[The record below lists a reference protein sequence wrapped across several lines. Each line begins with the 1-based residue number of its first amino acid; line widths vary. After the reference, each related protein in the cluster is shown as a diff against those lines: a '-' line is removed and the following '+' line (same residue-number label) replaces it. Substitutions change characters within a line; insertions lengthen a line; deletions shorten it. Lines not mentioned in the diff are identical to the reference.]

1 MAGSYWQPVPL
12 TDYGSVCRQS
22 WSQYLYCYAE
32 LAASCINVLHY
43 CLPSSGFYGA
53 GKDNMGRHTDNPS
66 VGLILLQR
74 LPVSFADTQTCATC
88 MRSGRSIA
96 LYKLTC
102 WLLPSDLV
110 GIDDLKGDEMWSKC
124 GNYCM
129 KVFTECNIPH
139 VPNMLKEVSNLLW
152 SPTLVA

>member
-1 MAGSYWQPVPL
+1 MDRYAGSPGRSIYTVTQNSLHRVS
-12 TDYGSVCRQS
+12 T
-22 WSQYLYCYAE
+22 
-32 LAASCINVLHY
+32 SCITACHL
-43 CLPSSGFYGA
+43 LDFMA
-53 GKDNMGRHTDNPS
+53 QGKITMGRHTDNPS

-74 LPVSFADTQTCATC
+74 LRVSFADTQTCATC

-110 GIDDLKGDEMWSKC
+110 GIDDLKRDEMWSKC

-139 VPNMLKEVSNLLW
+139 VPNMLKEISNLLW